1 MKTLNSPQAGTQ
13 RQAAS
18 ARGNTAMRRI
28 ALVGCFILALCL
40 PLWALSSA
48 HASGTFWLPTRQA
61 SDPSFDHL
69 NPVLAAYKNHAYVL
83 SVRVNGSSGVTSV
96 FFGTDESGKWTS
108 QLMSNQGPPNTYSR
122 AFT

>member
-1 MKTLNSPQAGTQ
+1 MKTLKTLQAGSQ
-13 RQAAS
+13 SPAVS

-48 HASGTFWLPTRQA
+48 HASGTFWLPTHRA

-69 NPVLAAYKNHAYVL
+69 
-83 SVRVNGSSGVTSV
+83 
-96 FFGTDESGKWTS
+96 
-108 QLMSNQGPPNTYSR
+108 
-122 AFT
+122 